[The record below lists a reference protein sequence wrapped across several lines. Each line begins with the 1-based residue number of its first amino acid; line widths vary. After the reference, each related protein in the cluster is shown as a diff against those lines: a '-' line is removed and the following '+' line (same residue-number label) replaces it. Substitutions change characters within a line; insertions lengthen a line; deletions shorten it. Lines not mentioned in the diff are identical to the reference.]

1 VKATKTVQ
9 GGLVNPTKIKKDILD
24 QEYDNLQRYLQG
36 KDAEL
41 YSANK
46 QQADRY
52 YEKIKSKKIENTPSL
67 SGRT

>member
-1 VKATKTVQ
+1 MKAIKTVQ

-24 QEYDNLQRYLQG
+24 QEYDNLQKYLQG

-46 QQADRY
+46 QQAERY
-52 YEKIKSKKIENTPSL
+52 YEKIK
-67 SGRT
+67 